1 MKFDIIV
8 NAARSAVL
16 ARQGAEKG
24 FSMKE
29 YMKTNRILFI
39 LIGLAVLVSV
49 AVVGNRWLAE
59 SGNKTY
65 DVVLDYNELE
75 LLAEQSEEDIT
86 WWLEQFRDMGITRVG
101 LTEESLSTLMENSPF
116 PVSATLMD
124 EVMQDA
130 AWMEQYP
137 AAFVDEITRY
147 GYDRF
152 DVLVEA
158 GSTEAVD
165 FVTDAV
171 SKRFH
176 REDVVMLD
184 QGDACYLLIN
194 GAVTDTLYTETQK
207 LYTTKSDGFIER
219 RNIASSKLL
228 YLSLGLMPEKVEA
241 IQSLGME
248 VIPRTLCYNGRNDT
262 HYAQAVVEGY
272 RQYNID
278 PAYVIAGGEA
288 VIGYDDAT
296 DDFALDYIRDNQI
309 TIGLIETNVQR
320 ENILQTG
327 VEEIAEAAGYNTVRV
342 FSVWNYIQYRYGYYG
357 YTGAEEIENTFYRAI
372 VERNIRILYFKP
384 IKYTDDSFAYVTDPD
399 VYRDLFESLDQR
411 LSAHGISRGRASVL
425 ADIQVPALALLAMGL
440 GAGLCGAVLP
450 ASFLPIGKK
459 WTLLLAGAAAAL
471 VGAAWVVLPNSF
483 RLLAS
488 FASAVVFACL
498 AAVFFLWSAKHTAQ
512 TLPADAGLAKILP
525 RAAGILAGAVLIALA
540 GAMMTAAPLSST
552 PYMLEIGIFRGV
564 KLAQL
569 APLAFFCVLF
579 VAYYGIFEKDRKRDT
594 LRFSDIT
601 TALQW
606 NIPVWALLA
615 LAVVG
620 AAGYYYLARTGHE
633 SGVSVST
640 VEIVFRN
647 DLENLLLARPRT
659 KEFLV
664 AFPGI
669 MLAVYC
675 AVRRMPFFTA
685 VFGLAGTIG
694 MTSVCNTFMHIRT
707 PLYLGFVRTGYSLV
721 LGAVLG
727 AVYIVCLELLC
738 RLWGR
743 VEKKLL

>member
-1 MKFDIIV
+1 
-8 NAARSAVL
+8 
-16 ARQGAEKG
+16 
-24 FSMKE
+24 MKE

-49 AVVGNRWLAE
+49 AVVGNRWRAE

-184 QGDACYLLIN
+184 QGDACYILIN
-194 GAVTDTLYTETQK
+194 GTVTDTLYTETQK

-288 VIGYDDAT
+288 VIGYDDAA

-411 LSAHGISRGRASVL
+411 LSVHGISRGRASVL
-425 ADIQVPALALLAMGL
+425 ADIQVPSLALLAMGL
-440 GAGLCGAVLP
+440 GAGLCGAALP
-450 ASFLPIGKK
+450 ASFLPVGKK
-459 WTLLLAGAAAAL
+459 WTLLLAGTAAAL

-483 RLLAS
+483 RLLCQRGGVCVSGGGILPVVRQAYRPD
-488 FASAVVFACL
+488 SACGRGSGKNTAAGRRDSGGRGAHRPGRSHDDGGSPLLHPLYAGDRYFPGRQAGAAC
-498 AAVFFLWSAKHTAQ
+498 A
-512 TLPADAGLAKILP
+512 AGLLLRAVCGLLRHLRKGPEAGYPPLQRHHYRPAVEYP
-525 RAAGILAGAVLIALA
+525 R
-540 GAMMTAAPLSST
+540 
-552 PYMLEIGIFRGV
+552 
-564 KLAQL
+564 
-569 APLAFFCVLF
+569 
-579 VAYYGIFEKDRKRDT
+579 
-594 LRFSDIT
+594 
-601 TALQW
+601 
-606 NIPVWALLA
+606 
-615 LAVVG
+615 VG
-620 AAGYYYLARTGHE
+620 AAGVGR
-633 SGVSVST
+633 SGRGG
-640 VEIVFRN
+640 I
-647 DLENLLLARPRT
+647 LLSGPDRPR
-659 KEFLV
+659 ERRV
-664 AFPGI
+664 CVHGGDRVPQRPGKPPPGPASDKGI
-669 MLAVYC
+669 
-675 AVRRMPFFTA
+675 FS
-685 VFGLAGTIG
+685 GLPRHYAGG
-694 MTSVCNTFMHIRT
+694 LLRRT
-707 PLYLGFVRTGYSLV
+707 PYALFHRSLRSGRDHRHDQRVQHLHAHPHPPVPGLCADRILPGSGRGSGRGLYCMLGTALQ
-721 LGAVLG
+721 AVG
-727 AVYIVCLELLC
+727 PGGEKIAV
-738 RLWGR
+738 G
-743 VEKKLL
+743 